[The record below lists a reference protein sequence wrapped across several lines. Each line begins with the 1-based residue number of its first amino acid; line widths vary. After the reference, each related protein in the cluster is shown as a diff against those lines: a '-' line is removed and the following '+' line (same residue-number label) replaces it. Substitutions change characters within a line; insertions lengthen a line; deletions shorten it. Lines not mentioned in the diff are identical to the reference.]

1 MARASTISMAA
12 CLRRWPSVH
21 SNESFYID
29 KIYYW
34 NGEEVAVAF
43 QVKNKLGELIDQFD
57 SYTKAERRICDLLEK
72 SNR

>member
-1 MARASTISMAA
+1 MARASTISMVE
-12 CLRRWPSVH
+12 CLRRWPSVPDICEYH
-21 SNESFYID
+21 ID

-34 NGEEVAVAF
+34 NGEEVAVVF
-43 QVKNKLGELIDQFD
+43 KIIGSHGELIDQFD

>member
-1 MARASTISMAA
+1 MPDI
-12 CLRRWPSVH
+12 CEYH
-21 SNESFYID
+21 ID

-34 NGEEVAVAF
+34 NGEEVAVVF
-43 QVKNKLGELIDQFD
+43 KIIGSHGELIDQFD